1 MKEQKNKMKRYLEKV
16 IRLFMDNDYSLKTIN
31 DFHRWLSKGDNIEEK
46 NEVLKD
52 EWDKISV
59 VRDSNTNTA
68 FNNLLDKLGIEAKE
82 DKVRHIRFRTWKYVA
97 AAAVFSCLISTV
109 ATKFILDMNKPEMAM
124 TECYV
129 PYRETKEVILPDGSK
144 ANLNSGS
151 YILYRNGFEG
161 DTRDIYLVGEAVFDV
176 AKNKK
181 KPFIVHSGEV
191 SVTALGT
198 KFNVKA
204 YPEDDVLL
212 ATLLEGK
219 IKVGCEGTKEYF
231 LEPGQQLK
239 HNKLTHEIEIK
250 NVDENFV
257 TAWQRGEVVLYKASL
272 KEISTALEKKYGVE
286 FRSFGENKFAQD
298 LFSFTFKENATIEEV
313 LEIIRIVV
321 GNFDYRLKNNV
332 CYIYW
337 KKDK

>member
-1 MKEQKNKMKRYLEKV
+1 MKEQKNKMKRYLERV
-16 IRLFMDNDYSLKTIN
+16 IRLFMDNDYSLKTVN
-31 DFHRWLSKGDNIEEK
+31 DFHRWLSKEDNIEDK
-46 NEVLKD
+46 NEMLKE

-97 AAAVFSCLISTV
+97 AAAVFSCVISTV
-109 ATKFILDMNKPEMAM
+109 ATKFILDMNEPEMAM

-129 PYRETKEVILPDGSK
+129 PYRETKEVTLPDGSK

-151 YILYRNGFEG
+151 YILYRSGFEG

-176 AKNKK
+176 AKNKE

-204 YPEDDVLL
+204 YPEDNILR

-219 IKVGCEGTKEYF
+219 IKVGCGSSEDYYLK
-231 LEPGQQLK
+231 PGQQLS
-239 HNKLTHEIEIK
+239 HNKETHKNEIK
-250 NVDENFV
+250 EVDADFV
-257 TAWQRGEVVLYKASL
+257 TAWQRGEIVLHQASL
-272 KEISTALEKKYGVE
+272 KEISIVLEKRYDIE
-286 FRSFGENKFAQD
+286 FRLFGENKLAKD
-298 LFSFTFKENATIEEV
+298 LFSFTFKEDATIEEV
-313 LEIIRIVV
+313 LEIMKIVL
-321 GNFDYRLKNNV
+321 GNFDYKLKNNV
-332 CYIYW
+332 CYVYW
-337 KKDK
+337 K